1 MSFKIVSDSSSNVL
15 SMGDSNYTTVP
26 LKIIAEKAGTTEE
39 VIEAIERIQDKMKEP
54 TPTTK

>member
-1 MSFKIVSDSSSNVL
+1 MKHNDDKNEVMNMTNRQAAGL
-15 SMGDSNYTTVP
+15 LEA
-26 LKIIAEKAGTTEE
+26 LKIIAEKADTTEE